1 MIWLHGAVLVIG
13 WPRNLSPLGGAVAD
27 RSNLTPGEEAF
38 ALAYVAGPDGMQG
51 NGTLSYLHAFP
62 KTSSKAVA
70 GSLGSR
76 LLKRAR
82 VQTRIAGLRSE
93 AARGV
98 RDRLRSWWD
107 LAPEAQATLERAA
120 AGSLPAGWSD
130 ERIRSAVKSAQYII
144 DRCEGRP
151 ELRGSVQHSGGF
163 AVLVAGPAALRGAV
177 GAIGGDATSGELEAP
192 ARSITSRSSAG

>member
-1 MIWLHGAVLVIG
+1 M
-13 WPRNLSPLGGAVAD
+13 AD

-38 ALAYVAGPDGMQG
+38 ALAYVAGSDGMQG

-62 KTSSKAVA
+62 KTSSKTVA

-93 AARGV
+93 AAAAV
-98 RDRLRSWWD
+98 RDQLRSWWE
-107 LAPEAQATLERAA
+107 LAPEAQATLEQAA
-120 AGSLPAGWSD
+120 AGSLPTSWSD
-130 ERIRSAVKSAQYII
+130 ERIRSAVKSATYII

-177 GAIGGDATSGELEAP
+177 GAIAGEDDTP
-192 ARSITSRSSAG
+192 ARTIPAVSSFVSSTP